1 MKVLVIGSG
10 GREHALVWKLAQ
22 SPLLSRLYCA
32 PGNAGTAEQAE
43 NVPIHADDITALLAF
58 AYDCA
63 IDLTVVGPEIPLAL
77 GIVDRF
83 RHAGL
88 AIFGPTQ
95 QAAALESSKIFA
107 KTLMTEYGIPTAP
120 FRTFSDPQQAE
131 RYVDQH
137 EFPLVVKADGL
148 AAGKGAIVCKTRDR
162 AYEAIAQM
170 MREKVFGEA
179 GTRVVIEAFLQ
190 GEELSFF
197 ALTDG
202 TSLLPL
208 PACQDHKPVFD
219 GDEGPN
225 TGGMGAYSPVPAMDA
240 ELSTRIMEDIMR
252 PAVRAMAAKGRPF
265 QGVLYAGLMLV
276 QRRPWVIEFNCRFGD
291 PEAQV
296 LMMRM
301 DSDLLPLLLA
311 TTDGTLTRQACRW
324 RDDATVCVVMTAHG
338 YPDAYERGRPISGVE
353 PTTRAPGVTLFH
365 AGTARHEGCLVT
377 SGGRVLGVTARA
389 PDLRQA
395 LDRVYQTVAQ
405 ISWEG
410 VHYRTDIGRKA
421 LQQP

>member
-10 GREHALVWKLAQ
+10 GREHALAWKLAQ

-43 NVPIHADDITALLAF
+43 NVPIRADDVASLLAF
-58 AYDCA
+58 ARDAA
-63 IDLTVVGPEIPLAL
+63 INLTVVGPEFPLAL

-83 RHAGL
+83 RHEGL

-95 QAAALESSKIFA
+95 QAACLESSKIFA

-120 FRTFSDPQQAE
+120 FRTFSDPQEAE
-131 RYVDQH
+131 RYIDRHPV
-137 EFPLVVKADGL
+137 PLVVKADGL
-148 AAGKGAIVCKTRDR
+148 AAGKGAIVCRTRDS
-162 AYEAIAQM
+162 AHDAIAQM

-179 GTRVVIEAFLQ
+179 GTRVVIEEFLR

-197 ALTDG
+197 VFTDG
-202 TSLLPL
+202 TSLVPL
-208 PACQDHKPVFD
+208 PVCQDHKAVFD

-225 TGGMGAYSPVPAMDA
+225 TGGMGAYSPVPVVDA
-240 ELSTRIMEDIMR
+240 ELSERIMADVMR
-252 PAVRAMAAKGRPF
+252 PTLRAMAAKGRPF
-265 QGVLYAGLMLV
+265 QGVLYAGLMV
-276 QRRPWVIEFNCRFGD
+276 ADRRLWVIEFNCRFGD

-301 DSDLLPLLLA
+301 ASDLLPLLLA

-324 RDDATVCVVMTAHG
+324 VTDAAVCVVMAAHG
-338 YPDAYERGRPISGVE
+338 YPDAYERGKPIAGVE
-353 PTTRAPGVTLFH
+353 QTARIPGVAVFH
-365 AGTARHEGCLVT
+365 AGTARAEGRLVT
-377 SGGRVLGVTARA
+377 NGGRVLGVTARG
-389 PDLRQA
+389 PGLRQA
-395 LDRVYQTVAQ
+395 LDHAYQAVRQ
-405 ISWEG
+405 ISWDG

-421 LQQP
+421 LRLP